1 MQTKKQ
7 QKLVTD
13 AIKNTTTYKC
23 RNVEFSTAGQGDS
36 LRVIVWS
43 PSASTNSFH
52 SIEIGAMAQA
62 MGFNAYVSYNEDED
76 RCELNIF

>member
-1 MQTKKQ
+1 MNTKKQ

-13 AIKNTTTYKC
+13 AIKNTTTYRC
-23 RNVEFSTAGQGDS
+23 GNVDFSTTGQGDS

-43 PSASTNSFH
+43 PNASFNTFH
-52 SIEIGAMAQA
+52 SIEIGAMAEA
-62 MGFNAYVSYNEDED
+62 IGFRSYVSYNEDED

>member
-1 MQTKKQ
+1 MKTKKQ

-23 RNVEFSTAGQGDS
+23 GNVEFSTEGQGDS

-43 PSASTNSFH
+43 PDVSNNTFH
-52 SIEIGAMAQA
+52 SIETGAMVEA
-62 MGFNAYVSYNEDED
+62 MGFHSYVSYNEDED
-76 RCELNIF
+76 RCELSIF